1 MVMKKV
7 RIITTVILIFL
18 MGFSAKSQ
26 EYQNAVGIRFS
37 SNAAAIN
44 NSITF
49 KHFVNNNTA
58 IEGLFSFGAPV
69 AIGVLLEK
77 HTELA
82 TEGLSYF
89 LGGGGYVG
97 FSGSRN
103 LGAQGVAGL
112 EYKFPT
118 VPINVSV
125 DWKPELNI
133 INHISFEP
141 AVLGISARFVF

>member
-7 RIITTVILIFL
+7 RIISFVILIFL
-18 MGFSAKSQ
+18 ISFSARSQ
-26 EYQNAVGIRFS
+26 EYENAVGIRFS
-37 SNAAAIN
+37 SNAAAVN

-49 KHFVNNNTA
+49 KHFFDSNTA

-77 HTELA
+77 HTPLS
-82 TEGLSYF
+82 TDGLSYF

-97 FSGSRN
+97 FGGRRN

-112 EYKFPT
+112 EFKFPT
-118 VPINVSV
+118 VPINVAL
-125 DWKPELNI
+125 DWKPELNL
-133 INHISFEP
+133 INDLSFEP
-141 AVLGISARFVF
+141 AAVGLSARFTF